1 MKIYNL
7 AVRMQLKC
15 AICKRQHLIHILH
28 SILVHYNNVLYTKHT
43 AFYTHSTF
51 KLNLATLNPPKARK
65 TLTLPLPGGGSNWP
79 PPPTVFSI
87 FYKKSSPQPITK
99 IYVNSYSILVV
110 TLMLWSGQKKKFWG
124 ILSRIHLIWFKVT
137 IFKMPF

>member
-1 MKIYNL
+1 MH
-7 AVRMQLKC
+7 LKC

-65 TLTLPLPGGGSNWP
+65 TLTPPLPGGRVKLTP
-79 PPPTVFSI
+79 PKRFFQFSI
-87 FYKKSSPQPITK
+87 KNLPY
-99 IYVNSYSILVV
+99 NL
-110 TLMLWSGQKKKFWG
+110 
-124 ILSRIHLIWFKVT
+124 
-137 IFKMPF
+137 